1 MSLITSVLQTYSILA
16 ASMAA
21 GANLT
26 TSIITFPA
34 LLHAKGHTLT
44 KQWLIL
50 YESGIVP
57 VAGCAITSSLGFA
70 TLAYRAASSPDLAA
84 TGVVSHTKG
93 NLYVAAAVGLIGL
106 APYTRLL
113 MWSTITELSKRAES
127 GKEASEKADT
137 LALVEKWGR
146 MNFWRG
152 VMLLSSAGVGIWAS
166 LL

>member
-1 MSLITSVLQTYSILA
+1 MPYLTART
-16 ASMAA
+16 

-70 TLAYRAASSPDLAA
+70 TLAYRAAFSPDL
-84 TGVVSHTKG
+84 GVTSGVSHTKG
-93 NLYVAAAVGLIGL
+93 SLYVAAAVGLIGL

>member
-1 MSLITSVLQTYSILA
+1 M
-16 ASMAA
+16 
-21 GANLT
+21 
-26 TSIITFPA
+26 
-34 LLHAKGHTLT
+34 
-44 KQWLIL
+44 
-50 YESGIVP
+50 
-57 VAGCAITSSLGFA
+57 
-70 TLAYRAASSPDLAA
+70 
-84 TGVVSHTKG
+84 
-93 NLYVAAAVGLIGL
+93 AAAVGLIGL